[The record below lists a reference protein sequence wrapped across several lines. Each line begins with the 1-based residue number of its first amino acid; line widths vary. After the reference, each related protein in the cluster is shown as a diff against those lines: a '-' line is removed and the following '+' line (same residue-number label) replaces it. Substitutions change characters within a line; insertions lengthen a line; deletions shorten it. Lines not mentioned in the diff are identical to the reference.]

1 MPIERVVIVGAGAM
15 GCLFAA
21 RLALAGAEVT
31 LVDIDA
37 PRLAQ
42 MAREGIT
49 LDDDQGTRLARVHA
63 APAANVAGP
72 ADIVILFT
80 KAMHSR
86 AAARSVAHLAGPG
99 TLALTLQNGLGNAE
113 ALAEVFAPGSV
124 LLGVTD
130 FPADRTGPLS
140 VASHGEGHVWLGR
153 HDPAGSADPGALAA
167 LFNRAGLNCQAV
179 PDPRVPLWEKVAFN
193 AALNSVA
200 TVTGLTVGGMDQP
213 AGRAVITA
221 IADEVIA
228 TARAE
233 GVAVD
238 AAGVHAKIAFALAN
252 HRGHKA
258 SMLQDRLAGRPT
270 EIDSINGAVALRAH
284 ALGVPTPVTAALAD
298 LVRLCTASE

>member
-31 LVDIDA
+31 LVDVDA
-37 PRLAQ
+37 PRLVQ
-42 MAREGIT
+42 MARDGIT
-49 LDDDQGTRLARVHA
+49 LTDDHGTRRATVRAALAGDVS
-63 APAANVAGP
+63 GP
-72 ADIVILFT
+72 VDGVILFT

-86 AAARSVAHLAGPG
+86 AAARSVAHLATPD
-99 TLALTLQNGLGNAE
+99 TVALTLQNGLGNAE
-113 ALAEVFAPGSV
+113 ALAEVFAPASV
-124 LLGVTD
+124 LVGVTD
-130 FPADRTGPLS
+130 FPADRTGPLA
-140 VASHGEGHVWLGR
+140 VASHGAGHVWLGR
-153 HDPAGSADPGALAA
+153 HDPAGHADPQAMAA
-167 LFNRAGLNCQAV
+167 LFNRAGLNCAAV

-228 TARAE
+228 TALAE
-233 GVAVD
+233 GVKVD

-252 HRGHKA
+252 HRDHKA

-270 EIDSINGAVALRAH
+270 EIDAINGAVASRAW

-298 LVRLCTASE
+298 LVRLCTAPE

>member
-1 MPIERVVIVGAGAM
+1 MQRVVIVGAGAM

-21 RLALAGAEVT
+21 RLALAGSEVT
-31 LVDIDA
+31 LVDVDA
-37 PRLAQ
+37 PRLAE

-49 LDDDQGTRLARVHA
+49 LDDDLGPRRARVHA
-63 APAANVAGP
+63 GLAADVSGP
-72 ADIVILFT
+72 VDLVIAFT

-86 AAARSVAHLAGPG
+86 AAAASVAHLASPG
-99 TLALTLQNGLGNAE
+99 TVALTLQNGLGNAE
-113 ALAEVFAPGSV
+113 ALAEVFFAGAV
-124 LLGVTD
+124 LAGVTD

-153 HDPAGSADPGALAA
+153 HDPAGTADPDAVTD
-167 LFNRAGLNCQAV
+167 LFNRAGLNCRTV
-179 PDPRVPLWEKVAFN
+179 PDPRVLLWEKVAFN

-200 TVTGLTVGGMDQP
+200 TVTGLTVGDMDQP

-228 TARAE
+228 TARALNI
-233 GVAVD
+233 AVD
-238 AAGVHAKIAFALAN
+238 GPGVHAKIAFALAN

-270 EIDSINGAVALRAH
+270 EIDAINGAVADHAR
-284 ALGVPTPVTAALAD
+284 ALGVPTPVTSALAD
-298 LVRLCTASE
+298 LVRLICG

>member
-1 MPIERVVIVGAGAM
+1 MQRVVIVGAGAM

-21 RLALAGAEVT
+21 RLALAGVDVT
-31 LVDIDA
+31 LVDLDA
-37 PRLAQ
+37 PRLAD
-42 MAREGIT
+42 MARDGIT
-49 LDDDQGTRLARVHA
+49 LADDLGTRRATVRAGLAA
-63 APAANVAGP
+63 DVAGP
-72 ADIVILFT
+72 VDCVIAFT

-86 AAARSVAHLAGPG
+86 AAARSVAHLASPG
-99 TLALTLQNGLGNAE
+99 TVALTLQNGLGNAE
-113 ALAEVFAPGSV
+113 ALAEVFDPGAV
-124 LLGVTD
+124 LVGVTD

-153 HDPAGSADPGALAA
+153 HDPAGSADAGAITD
-167 LFNRAGLNCQAV
+167 LFNRAGLNCRTVA
-179 PDPRVPLWEKVAFN
+179 DPRVPLWEKVAFN

-200 TVTGLTVGGMDQP
+200 TVTGLTVGGMDHP

-228 TARAE
+228 TARALNI
-233 GVAVD
+233 AVD

-258 SMLQDRLAGRPT
+258 SMLQDRLAGRQT
-270 EIDSINGAVALRAH
+270 EIDAINGAVADHAR

-298 LVRLCTASE
+298 LVRLVCG